1 MSQPSTCQPRS
12 KGASSEG
19 HDTCAIPSQLDYVS
33 ARGGPVGDHLVYE
46 HSGQQLPGDEAGDR
60 QRNQPDGVDNKKETV
75 KALKTRHRGTKTH

>member
-33 ARGGPVGDHLVYE
+33 VRVGPVGDHLVYE
-46 HSGQQLPGDEAGDR
+46 HSGQQLFGYEAGDR
-60 QRNQPDGVDNKKETV
+60 QHNQPDGVDNKEETV
-75 KALKTRHRGTKTH
+75 KVLEKG